1 MAISFANIDVSF
13 NLEQKLRL
21 KRWINAVAQQFSH
34 KVGEINYGFCSD
46 AHIIEANKQYLQ
58 HDYFTDIITFDY
70 SEGKTISGDLL
81 ISIDTVRS
89 NAELFNTEFTTELHR
104 VMIHGVLH
112 LLGFKDKTDT
122 EQLEIR
128 KQENEALNLLST
140 LS

>member
-21 KRWINAVAQQFSH
+21 KRWINAVAQQH
-34 KVGEINYGFCSD
+34 NRKVGDISYGFCSD

-70 SEGKTISGDLL
+70 SEGDIIAGDLL
-81 ISIDTVRS
+81 ISIDTVKS
-89 NAELFNTEFTTELHR
+89 NADLFNSDFITELHR

-112 LLGFKDKTDT
+112 LLGFKDKTDS
-122 EQLEIR
+122 EQVEMR
-128 KQENEALNLLST
+128 KQENDSLNLLSKI
-140 LS
+140 S

>member
-70 SEGKTISGDLL
+70 SEGSTISGDLL

-122 EQLEIR
+122 EQHEMR

>member
-21 KRWINAVAQQFSH
+21 KRWINAVAQHFSH
-34 KVGEINYGFCSD
+34 TIGEINYGFCSD

-89 NAELFNTEFTTELHR
+89 NSELFNTEFTTELHR

-122 EQLEIR
+122 EQLEMR

>member
-1 MAISFANIDVSF
+1 MAISFANIDISF

-122 EQLEIR
+122 EQLEMR

>member
-21 KRWINAVAQQFSH
+21 KRWINAVAQQFSY

-122 EQLEIR
+122 EQLEMR